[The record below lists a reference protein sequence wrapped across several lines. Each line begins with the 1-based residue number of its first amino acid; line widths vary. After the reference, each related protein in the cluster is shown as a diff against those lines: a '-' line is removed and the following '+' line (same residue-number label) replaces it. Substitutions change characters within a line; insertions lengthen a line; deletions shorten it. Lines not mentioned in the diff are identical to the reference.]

1 VARGTPLN
9 RGDRAADNWGVDAA
23 ARYEILN
30 RYAEH
35 VRRFEEV
42 AVQRNS
48 GAPAMAAEVIPLAR
62 SGRRVERRKP
72 TKRELEVLR
81 LISDGLTSQEI
92 GERLHLSEET
102 IRTHVRTLLAV
113 LQVHSRAHAVA
124 IAFRRGIL
132 D

>member
-1 VARGTPLN
+1 
-9 RGDRAADNWGVDAA
+9 VDAA

-48 GAPAMAAEVIPLAR
+48 ASPAMAAEVIPLAKP
-62 SGRRVERRKP
+62 RRGSVERREP